1 MESDLLL
8 PGIITCQPICL
19 EEIKL
24 DAKMMMAMFDFFA
37 FFFECVKLGLE
48 IYHDPWIHTA

>member
-37 FFFECVKLGLE
+37 FFFSVREVRLGNLS
-48 IYHDPWIHTA
+48 